1 MTKTAP
7 GSGLTIDQID
17 AITLEICHAE
27 ALAWTLHG
35 KSDGGT
41 DASLFKL
48 LERQLAKVKEMVLD
62 CQIGGRRYV

>member
-1 MTKTAP
+1 METKSE
-7 GSGLTIDQID
+7 SGLTIDQID

-48 LERQLAKVKEMVLD
+48 LERQLAKVKNMVLD
-62 CQIGGRRYV
+62 CQIGGKSHV